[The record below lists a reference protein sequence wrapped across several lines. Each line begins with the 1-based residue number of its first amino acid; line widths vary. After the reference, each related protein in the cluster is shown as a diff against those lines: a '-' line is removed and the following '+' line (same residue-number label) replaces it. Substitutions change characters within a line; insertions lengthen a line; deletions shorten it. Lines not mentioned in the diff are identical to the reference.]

1 MMRIIAMAAALGL
14 TACSGG
20 GETEGNNNQVAPAAN
35 ALAAPSNV
43 AVPEPGGPADLA
55 SARATIERI
64 YAAYA
69 TDTGPDLDSLF
80 TTELTEAIARDSEME
95 DGGLSYDPFCQCQD
109 FETLTHR
116 IESVDADG
124 DNDVI
129 ARVSVTNAGTP
140 HRLTIRL
147 ARRGA
152 EWKVADVQDG
162 ERSLL
167 TPR

>member
-1 MMRIIAMAAALGL
+1 MRMIAIAATLGL

-20 GETEGNNNQVAPAAN
+20 GTEGDNNLVAPAAN
-35 ALAAPSNV
+35 AMAAPANV

-69 TDTGPDLDSLF
+69 TDTGPDLDTLF
-80 TTELTEAIARDSEME
+80 TAELNAAIARDSEME
-95 DGGLSYDPFCQCQD
+95 DGGLAYDPFCQCQD
-109 FETLTHR
+109 FENLTHR
-116 IESVDADG
+116 IESIDADG
-124 DNDVI
+124 DNEVV

-152 EWKVADVQDG
+152 EWKVADVNDG

-167 TPR
+167 TAR

>member
-1 MMRIIAMAAALGL
+1 MKKIAIAGALAL
-14 TACSGG
+14 SACSGG
-20 GETEGNNNQVAPAAN
+20 GSDEANQAAPAAN
-35 ALAAPSNV
+35 AAAPAAPANA

-69 TDTGPDLDSLF
+69 TDTGPDLDTLF

-109 FETLTHR
+109 FENLTHR

-124 DNDVI
+124 ENEVV

-152 EWKVADVQDG
+152 EWKVADINDG

-167 TPR
+167 DGQ

>member
-1 MMRIIAMAAALGL
+1 MRTSAFAAILALS
-14 TACSGG
+14 ACSGG
-20 GETEGNNNQVAPAAN
+20 GAEGNNQAAPAAN
-35 ALAAPSNV
+35 AVAAPSNV
-43 AVPEPGGPADLA
+43 TVPEPGGPADLA

-64 YAAYA
+64 YAAYR

-80 TTELTEAIARDSEME
+80 TTELNAAIAANSEME
-95 DGGLSYDPFCQCQD
+95 DGGLAYDPFCQCQD
-109 FETLTHR
+109 FENLTHR

-124 DNDVI
+124 DNDVV
-129 ARVSVTNAGTP
+129 ARVTVTNAGTP

-152 EWKVADVQDG
+152 EWKVADIHDG
-162 ERSLL
+162 ERGLL